1 MNYIK
6 INEIIFP
13 ENEQAATVI
22 LVVDNQMHD

>member
-13 ENEQAATVI
+13 EKEQAATVI